1 MEERPNE
8 GALGRYSNHGKAES
22 NPDRLNKLVNN
33 DQCHCQHQD
42 EETSTKK
49 TGYGKVNGIIGE
61 GEEIST
67 ALNPNSIHHPIHS
80 GHDDRRPLEHPP
92 KPRPSSKTAAFHGAV
107 ERRAGEG
114 GSSGDPKSNMDCPN
128 DRPPDL
134 KTLEGKKEALVSLNG
149 IVASGS
155 SSSPLTNGYPGKA
168 GALTDNDGS
177 GSENGYTTPKKRRNC
192 QRSAKAAA
200 GDIVI
205 VQTAKAMHPTTAGK
219 QRPESPYSVESA
231 DKNPSFVVH
240 GNGRIRETAVAPSA
254 SPALPPAEFPRKNSE
269 GKAAGKKFEERPVKP
284 KAVTAAASAAAK
296 DDSWTLFKPPPVFPV
311 DNSSAKIVPKISYAS
326 KVKENLNRVTT
337 QACLAAE
344 RDPLLPPQPPQVPGK
359 LSQVPMSAVKTITSA
374 SFTNGPLPSAEG
386 GNNGCPLPGAPFN
399 TPQAAPAVTSVLVSP
414 VQGVEN
420 VASPSSS
427 SAGAPGGASVAPEP
441 RKPSLF
447 VYPHAAGPPS
457 NMQLSLPS
465 GRQADP
471 APPTSSSSS
480 SVASGPASSNPACTA
495 PAHQKS
501 LGDIFQNQWGLS
513 FINEPS
519 AGPDSGSGTSGGDGG
534 AASRTEGRGKPTVV
548 TFQGGFPSAPL
559 PPQGSTTSSSAQ
571 RQEHHHHH
579 HHHHHPPF
587 PKSHELDKRTSPLS
601 SGRVGPLR
609 SSPGPLVAPEGGL
622 LHTPPL
628 PSGAPKDEPR
638 NLSAIV
644 FSSSS
649 AKDQGGDLLQA
660 SPTNTAPVLVLAR
673 EQGHTK
679 GFERRSSWGMFD
691 LKAAV
696 IYHTK
701 EMEYILNIQKQD
713 PKRVVLYRDTKD
725 GPNQ

>member
-8 GALGRYSNHGKAES
+8 GTLGRYSNHGEAES

-49 TGYGKVNGIIGE
+49 TGYGKINGVTRE
-61 GEEIST
+61 GEEIAT
-67 ALNPNSIHHPIHS
+67 ALNPDSIHTHS
-80 GHDDRRPLEHPP
+80 GHDDRRPLEYPL
-92 KPRPSSKTAAFHGAV
+92 KSRPSSKTAAFHGAV
-107 ERRAGEG
+107 ERRGGEG
-114 GSSGDPKSNMDCPN
+114 CSTGDSKSNMDCPN

-149 IVASGS
+149 IVASGA
-155 SSSPLTNGYPGKA
+155 SSSPLSNGYPGKP
-168 GALTDNDGS
+168 GTLTDNDGS
-177 GSENGYTTPKKRRNC
+177 GSENGYTTPKKRRNG
-192 QRSAKAAA
+192 QRSAKAVA

-205 VQTAKAMHPTTAGK
+205 VAQTAKAMHSVPAGK
-219 QRPESPYSVESA
+219 QQLEPPLSAEPA
-231 DKNPSFVVH
+231 DKHASSGVH
-240 GNGRIRETAVAPSA
+240 GNGRIREAPVAPSA
-254 SPALPPAEFPRKNSE
+254 PALPPGEFPRKNSE
-269 GKAAGKKFEERPVKP
+269 GKAAGKKFEERPVKA
-284 KAVTAAASAAAK
+284 KAATAAASAAAK

-326 KVKENLNRVTT
+326 KVKENLNRATA
-337 QACLAAE
+337 QACSAAE
-344 RDPLLPPQPPQVPGK
+344 RDPLLLPATPQMPGK
-359 LSQVPMSAVKTITSA
+359 LSQVPMSAVKTITST

-399 TPQAAPAVTSVLVSP
+399 TPAASGTASVLVSP
-414 VQGVEN
+414 IQGGEN
-420 VASPSSS
+420 VASPLSS
-427 SAGAPGGASVAPEP
+427 SAIPGMGGTPVVPEP

-447 VYPHAAGPPS
+447 VYPHAAGPLS

-471 APPTSSSSS
+471 PTPSSSS
-480 SVASGPASSNPACTA
+480 SVAATSTSNPGSTA

-501 LGDIFQNQWGLS
+501 LGEIFQNQWGLS

-519 AGPDSGSGTSGGDGG
+519 AGPDSGSSTGGGD
-534 AASRTEGRGKPTVV
+534 AVSRTEGRGRPTVV
-548 TFQGGFPSAPL
+548 TFQGGFPSGPL
-559 PPQGSTTSSSAQ
+559 PPQGSTTSSQ
-571 RQEHHHHH
+571 RQE
-579 HHHHHPPF
+579 HPPF
-587 PKSHELDKRTSPLS
+587 PKAYELDKRTSPLS
-601 SGRVGPLR
+601 SSRVVNLR
-609 SSPGPLVAPEGGL
+609 SSPGPLAQEGGL
-622 LHTPPL
+622 LQTPSL

-649 AKDQGGDLLQA
+649 AKDLGVDLLQA
-660 SPTNTAPVLVLAR
+660 SPTNTAPVLAVAR

-701 EMEYILNIQKQD
+701 EMEYILNLQKQD
-713 PKRVVLYRDTKD
+713 PKRIVLYRDTKD
-725 GPNQ
+725 GPKQ